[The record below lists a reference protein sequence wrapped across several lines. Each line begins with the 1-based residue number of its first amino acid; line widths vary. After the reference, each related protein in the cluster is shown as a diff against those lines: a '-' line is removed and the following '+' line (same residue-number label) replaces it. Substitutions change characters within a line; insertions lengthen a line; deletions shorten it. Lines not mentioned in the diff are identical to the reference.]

1 MEDNDYQM
9 KSHKVV
15 EIRQSTT
22 SGKLALFSARLSIEN
37 LKVLSS
43 AEGSFDSLSLCREL
57 LLAMKDCLSD
67 ANSSAQALP

>member
-1 MEDNDYQM
+1 M
-9 KSHKVV
+9 KSYIVV
-15 EIRQSTT
+15 EIREPATLGIESQ
-22 SGKLALFSARLSIEN
+22 LALSSARLPIEN